1 MTGLD
6 TARTEHEKREERDA
20 EGTRLERSQRAR
32 RARVLETVLALAQ
45 GGYDAIQLRAISDRT
60 GISSDTIYRYFGS
73 RDQLVAAAV
82 RQWSEREFV
91 EPAGTWLEGDT
102 PAEQVLS
109 FNRHVWEVWERNPK
123 MLETF
128 VRAAMAEGNTTDGIA
143 ARSLETLVPHTAH
156 ALREVEP
163 GYRADFLMM
172 VEHFTHSA
180 MTYVVR
186 GQLPIGEVYP
196 QLERTVRRLA
206 QHPAMDGHRP
216 ESWNWERR

>member
-1 MTGLD
+1 VTSLD
-6 TARTEHEKREERDA
+6 TERDA

-32 RARVLETVLALAQ
+32 RARVLQAVLDLAHE

-60 GISSDTIYRYFGS
+60 GISSDTVYRYFGS
-73 RDQLVAAAV
+73 RDQLVSAAV

-91 EPAGTWLEGDT
+91 EPAGSWLDGET
-102 PAEQVLS
+102 PAEQVLA
-109 FNRHVWEVWERNPK
+109 FNRHVWEVWERNPR

-128 VRAAMAEGNTTDGIA
+128 VRAALAEGTTPDGLA
-143 ARSLETLVPHTAH
+143 ARSLETLVPHSAH

-163 GYRADFLMM
+163 EYRADFLMI

-186 GQLPIGEVYP
+186 GQLPIGDVYP
-196 QLERTVRRLA
+196 LLERTVRRLA

-216 ESWNWERR
+216 ASWNWDAD

>member
-1 MTGLD
+1 MTGLG
-6 TARTEHEKREERDA
+6 TEPTERETTS
-20 EGTRLERSQRAR
+20 TRLERSQRAR
-32 RARVLETVLALAQ
+32 RARVLETVLDLAEE
-45 GGYDAIQLRAISDRT
+45 GGYDAIQLRAISERT

-82 RQWSEREFV
+82 RQWTEREFV
-91 EPAGTWLEGDT
+91 EPAGGWLDGDT

-109 FNRHVWEVWERNPK
+109 FNRHVWEIWELHPK

-128 VRAAMAEGNTTDGIA
+128 VRAALAQGNTPDGIA

-156 ALREVEP
+156 AMREVEHA
-163 GYRADFLMM
+163 YRTDFLLI

-186 GQLPIGEVYP
+186 GQLPISEVYP

-216 ESWNWERR
+216 ASWEWVPSS